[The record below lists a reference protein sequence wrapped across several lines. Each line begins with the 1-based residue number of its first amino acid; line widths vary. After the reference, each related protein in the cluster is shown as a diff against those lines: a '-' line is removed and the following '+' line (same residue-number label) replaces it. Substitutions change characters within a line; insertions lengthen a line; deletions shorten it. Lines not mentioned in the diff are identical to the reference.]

1 MKLLSIT
8 LLDVILRIVMVMFSM
23 EHDHGG
29 IVKKLDEV
37 TIKESIAAYL
47 RYVIGDGGCKL

>member
-1 MKLLSIT
+1 
-8 LLDVILRIVMVMFSM
+8 MVMFSM

-47 RYVIGDGGCKL
+47 RYVIEDGGCKL